1 MKSNRASFFALL
13 AAVLPAAAQA
23 SDFEVALSSET
34 AQFTFRSDSSLIGW
48 GGSDLGIGMYYTE
61 ESDYVFQGSLLQM
74 RQATPDNPLTLG
86 VGVKV
91 YLGALD
97 EPDEDVAALAI
108 GGQIRYTIAGTMPI
122 AIFVEGHY
130 APDITSFSG
139 ADSLSDYTFGVQIE
153 ALPQTT
159 AFVGVRNF
167 KIEVDG
173 ENYDADDD
181 NLHVGIRLTF

>member
-1 MKSNRASFFALL
+1 
-13 AAVLPAAAQA
+13 
-23 SDFEVALSSET
+23 
-34 AQFTFRSDSSLIGW
+34 
-48 GGSDLGIGMYYTE
+48 
-61 ESDYVFQGSLLQM
+61 M
-74 RQATPDNPLTLG
+74 RQATAENPLTLG
-86 VGVKV
+86 VGVKA
-91 YLGALD
+91 YLGSLD
-97 EPDEDVAALAI
+97 APDEDVAALAI

-139 ADSLSDYTFGVQIE
+139 ADSVSDYTFGLQIE

-167 KIEVDG
+167 RIEIDG
-173 ENYDADDD
+173 EDYDVDDD